1 MKPGAMII
9 DLAAIHGGNCELTR
23 ADEEVTHNG
32 VTILGPTDLASG
44 SAFSASR
51 MFANNVVKLIELV
64 VTEDNTI
71 NLDTDDEIIAA
82 MLVAT
87 GGEVVHPQVIE
98 AGGMQ

>member
-1 MKPGAMII
+1 
-9 DLAAIHGGNCELTR
+9 
-23 ADEEVTHNG
+23 
-32 VTILGPTDLASG
+32 
-44 SAFSASR
+44 

-82 MLVAT
+82 MLVTA